1 MHNDQIY
8 IARDGKSGMHVL
20 VRILAVDD
28 IGVDYPPIDPDNFN
42 KLMMA
47 RDVKSLVLAARNL
60 GPMYISADILSRR
73 TFIPS
78 HLQQDIECGFNLI
91 PPNLESLLSECY
103 FDPYAIPDEIAGIG
117 YRAIGRTGKKA
128 TRELINEL
136 DFTKAGDLSYLDSQF
151 RAIVEPLH
159 DWVFARN
166 LLSILMRIGG
176 LYRSGADPNTI
187 LEAARFRQVN
197 PMVLKKRFDIDTDT
211 CYAIPIAFNPIYRME
226 NLADK
231 DISFDAL
238 QFCPLYGSLI
248 DKKNSFS
255 RTAVENHLKGP
266 GNEFVKFLAPLEAS
280 RVKNRLDNHE
290 SHSEENKW
298 RYMVVSSNTDGEAIN
313 NQMQLAN
320 RLLQAFDG
328 ILFQP
333 QLTYTGVKMA
343 EIAPER
349 KPRNI
354 LEAMWLLVRNHPGSS
369 VLKFSPETYK
379 SFIPG
384 TGCMTKIE
392 DVKTERDCGAMCPEG
407 LIPDAVALLSHAD
420 TEIWVAIEFRVS
432 HPKAI
437 EDVRKY
443 ATVDFPVME
452 ISITDDIANAE
463 DTRKSLAERIT
474 GTGHVTRFAG
484 REWLYSPAAKKIL
497 KRSWHIETEPSDKPL
512 RHKGTDLVRLETPLP
527 AIMIYA
533 VKGAPTGETSW
544 DNIDLTLREISEA
557 TVEKQKEALRKKRSL
572 SSRCPS
578 YKNSALAGRQ
588 IKQTED
594 TGFETSTKP
603 HGILGRIKGLFDK
616 FRK

>member
-1 MHNDQIY
+1 MHTNQIY

-28 IGVDYPPIDPDNFN
+28 IGKDYLPIDPDDFN

-47 RDVKSLVLAARNL
+47 RDVRSLVLAVRDL
-60 GPMYISADILSRR
+60 GPMHISADILSRR
-73 TFIPS
+73 TFIPI

-91 PPNLESLLSECY
+91 PPDLESLLSECY
-103 FDPYAIPDEIAGIG
+103 FDPYAIPDEIAGMG

-159 DWVFARN
+159 DWIFARN

-176 LYRSGADPNTI
+176 LYRSGADPDTI

-248 DKKNSFS
+248 DKKNSFR
-255 RTAVENHLKGP
+255 RTAIEQHLKGP

-280 RVKNRLDNHE
+280 RVKNRSDNHE
-290 SHSEENKW
+290 SHSGENKW

-313 NQMQLAN
+313 SPMQLAN

-333 QLTYTGVKMA
+333 QLTLILRTIGA
-343 EIAPER
+343 QR
-349 KPRNI
+349 CFKPNTLEPCITHYKPFKRDTFHFVVNLYLIRNLYII
-354 LEAMWLLVRNHPGSS
+354 LLTVFGSNPLS
-369 VLKFSPETYK
+369 DK
-379 SFIPG
+379 
-384 TGCMTKIE
+384 TKGI
-392 DVKTERDCGAMCPEG
+392 G
-407 LIPDAVALLSHAD
+407 I
-420 TEIWVAIEFRVS
+420 I
-432 HPKAI
+432 
-437 EDVRKY
+437 
-443 ATVDFPVME
+443 
-452 ISITDDIANAE
+452 
-463 DTRKSLAERIT
+463 
-474 GTGHVTRFAG
+474 
-484 REWLYSPAAKKIL
+484 
-497 KRSWHIETEPSDKPL
+497 KRSFV
-512 RHKGTDLVRLETPLP
+512 LVSSSFLQKARL
-527 AIMIYA
+527 
-533 VKGAPTGETSW
+533 
-544 DNIDLTLREISEA
+544 
-557 TVEKQKEALRKKRSL
+557 
-572 SSRCPS
+572 
-578 YKNSALAGRQ
+578 
-588 IKQTED
+588 
-594 TGFETSTKP
+594 
-603 HGILGRIKGLFDK
+603 
-616 FRK
+616 

>member
-1 MHNDQIY
+1 MHTDQIY
-8 IARDGKSGMHVL
+8 IAMDGKSGMHVL

-47 RDVKSLVLAARNL
+47 RDVKSLVLAARDL

-103 FDPYAIPDEIAGIG
+103 FDPYAIPDEIAGMG

-176 LYRSGADPNTI
+176 LYRSGADPDTI

-231 DISFDAL
+231 DIPFDAL

-255 RTAVENHLKGP
+255 RTAIENHLKGP

-298 RYMVVSSNTDGEAIN
+298 RYMVVIGGGLMGFGNQVSGQIGKTGNSISSWFGK
-313 NQMQLAN
+313 AN
-320 RLLQAFDG
+320 GA
-328 ILFQP
+328 
-333 QLTYTGVKMA
+333 A
-343 EIAPER
+343 
-349 KPRNI
+349 
-354 LEAMWLLVRNHPGSS
+354 LVAKELGSS
-369 VLKFSPETYK
+369 PSLSLTGLQGSCINCEVTLTVNGK
-379 SFIPG
+379 S
-384 TGCMTKIE
+384 
-392 DVKTERDCGAMCPEG
+392 KTF
-407 LIPDAVALLSHAD
+407 L
-420 TEIWVAIEFRVS
+420 
-432 HPKAI
+432 PKAI
-437 EDVRKY
+437 CNGKVSDGIYIR
-443 ATVDFPVME
+443 P
-452 ISITDDIANAE
+452 
-463 DTRKSLAERIT
+463 RI
-474 GTGHVTRFAG
+474 G
-484 REWLYSPAAKKIL
+484 
-497 KRSWHIETEPSDKPL
+497 
-512 RHKGTDLVRLETPLP
+512 
-527 AIMIYA
+527 
-533 VKGAPTGETSW
+533 
-544 DNIDLTLREISEA
+544 
-557 TVEKQKEALRKKRSL
+557 
-572 SSRCPS
+572 
-578 YKNSALAGRQ
+578 
-588 IKQTED
+588 
-594 TGFETSTKP
+594 
-603 HGILGRIKGLFDK
+603 
-616 FRK
+616 

>member
-255 RTAVENHLKGP
+255 RTAVENH
-266 GNEFVKFLAPLEAS
+266 
-280 RVKNRLDNHE
+280 
-290 SHSEENKW
+290 
-298 RYMVVSSNTDGEAIN
+298 
-313 NQMQLAN
+313 
-320 RLLQAFDG
+320 
-328 ILFQP
+328 
-333 QLTYTGVKMA
+333 
-343 EIAPER
+343 
-349 KPRNI
+349 
-354 LEAMWLLVRNHPGSS
+354 
-369 VLKFSPETYK
+369 
-379 SFIPG
+379 
-384 TGCMTKIE
+384 
-392 DVKTERDCGAMCPEG
+392 
-407 LIPDAVALLSHAD
+407 
-420 TEIWVAIEFRVS
+420 
-432 HPKAI
+432 
-437 EDVRKY
+437 
-443 ATVDFPVME
+443 
-452 ISITDDIANAE
+452 
-463 DTRKSLAERIT
+463 
-474 GTGHVTRFAG
+474 
-484 REWLYSPAAKKIL
+484 
-497 KRSWHIETEPSDKPL
+497 RS
-512 RHKGTDLVRLETPLP
+512 
-527 AIMIYA
+527 
-533 VKGAPTGETSW
+533 
-544 DNIDLTLREISEA
+544 
-557 TVEKQKEALRKKRSL
+557 
-572 SSRCPS
+572 
-578 YKNSALAGRQ
+578 
-588 IKQTED
+588 
-594 TGFETSTKP
+594 
-603 HGILGRIKGLFDK
+603 
-616 FRK
+616 

>member
-1 MHNDQIY
+1 MRTNQIY

-20 VRILAVDD
+20 VRILSVDD
-28 IGVDYPPIDPDNFN
+28 IGKDYLPIDPDDFN

-47 RDVKSLVLAARNL
+47 RDAKSLVLAAHDL

-91 PPNLESLLSECY
+91 PPDLESLLSECY
-103 FDPYAIPDEIAGIG
+103 FDPYAIPDEIAGMG

-128 TRELINEL
+128 TRELIDEL

-159 DWVFARN
+159 DWIFVRN

-176 LYRSGADPNTI
+176 LFRSGADPDTI

-197 PMVLKKRFDIDTDT
+197 PTVLKKRFNIDTNT

-226 NLADK
+226 NLAVK
-231 DISFDAL
+231 DVPFDAL

-255 RTAVENHLKGP
+255 RTVIEQHLKGP
-266 GNEFVKFLAPLEAS
+266 GNEFVKFLAPLETS
-280 RVKNRLDNHE
+280 QVKNRSDNHE
-290 SHSEENKW
+290 SHSGESKW

-354 LEAMWLLVRNHPGSS
+354 LEAMWLLVRNHPGYYLLTCKRCMRT
-369 VLKFSPETYK
+369 VLSGTQGGER
-379 SFIPG
+379 SF
-384 TGCMTKIE
+384 CSNSC
-392 DVKTERDCGAMCPEG
+392 R
-407 LIPDAVALLSHAD
+407 
-420 TEIWVAIEFRVS
+420 
-432 HPKAI
+432 
-437 EDVRKY
+437 
-443 ATVDFPVME
+443 ATWSKE
-452 ISITDDIANAE
+452 HS
-463 DTRKSLAERIT
+463 
-474 GTGHVTRFAG
+474 
-484 REWLYSPAAKKIL
+484 AK
-497 KRSWHIETEPSDKPL
+497 
-512 RHKGTDLVRLETPLP
+512 
-527 AIMIYA
+527 
-533 VKGAPTGETSW
+533 
-544 DNIDLTLREISEA
+544 
-557 TVEKQKEALRKKRSL
+557 
-572 SSRCPS
+572 
-578 YKNSALAGRQ
+578 
-588 IKQTED
+588 
-594 TGFETSTKP
+594 
-603 HGILGRIKGLFDK
+603 
-616 FRK
+616 